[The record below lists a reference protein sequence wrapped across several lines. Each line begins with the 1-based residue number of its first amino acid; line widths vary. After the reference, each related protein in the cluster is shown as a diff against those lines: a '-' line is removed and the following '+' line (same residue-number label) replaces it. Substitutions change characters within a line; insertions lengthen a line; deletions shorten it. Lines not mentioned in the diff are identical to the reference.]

1 MSEEI
6 LKALMQLFAIIAKQ
20 DVGLATSERDYVLI
34 FLKQQVNDSS
44 VQEYIELFDKKVG
57 LNKRKKDDSEDGKTK
72 KRKLT
77 SVRDSVKI
85 LGLSKKINKTLT
97 QKQKVVVLIRLLEFV
112 EADRMFTEQRMSI
125 INTIAEVFNI
135 RYNEVKDIE
144 DFVIE
149 QDTQKLDSENF
160 LIISQQN
167 NTENKTKHILNEQIN
182 GKIRILK
189 TPSTDLYFFK
199 YEGLSDIFLNGLQV
213 SNKRIH
219 ILSPGSSL
227 RLSTGKPFF
236 YTDIVSKFFNDKD
249 TINLSFVAN
258 NIEYKF
264 SNGEIGLHN
273 ISLSETQGKLVGI
286 MGSSGAGKTTLLNVL
301 SGLFKPSSGQ
311 VLINGIDL
319 IKDTDKLKGA
329 IGYIPQDDLLIEE
342 LTVFE
347 NLYYNAKLCFKEKS
361 NQEISELV
369 DKTLT
374 NLGLYQRKD
383 LKVGSPLNKLISGGQ
398 RKRLNIALE
407 LIREPAILFVDEPT
421 SGLSSRDSENIMSLM
436 RELTLKGKLIFVV
449 IHQPSS
455 EIYKMFDNVAILDT
469 GGYLIY
475 YGNPIETVL
484 YFKQLDAQINSQVG
498 ECSVCGNVNPEQVFN
513 IVEAQIVDE
522 YGQYT
527 GVRKVTPE
535 KWEKKYKELIIPE
548 EIEVV
553 NKKPKITLKVP
564 NWFKQLSIYTVRD
577 VKSKISNKQ
586 YLLLNLLESPILAF
600 ILAYI
605 IRYIA
610 NPNSKLYIF
619 RENENIAPYI
629 FMSIV
634 VALFIGLTVSAEE
647 IFRDRKIIKRERF
660 LNLSRSSYLMSKVI
674 ILFVLSAVQTFL
686 FVIISNYILG
696 IEGLNF
702 SYWIALFSVALFANM
717 LGLNI
722 SSAFNSAVTIYILI
736 PLVLIPQM
744 ILGGAMFSFDKL
756 NRDIVSVDKVPIV
769 AEMMTSMWIYEA
781 LMVRQFKDN
790 KFEKLLYES
799 EKAESNANFKQVYYV
814 PELRQRLEFCF
825 DSLNSKNDT
834 VKKDVK
840 LNLSLLRKELKKDKF
855 RSDKINIDFVNK
867 LTLDSLNGYYAFM
880 AKDYLNEM
888 LSYYSN
894 LFNNANGKKQRI
906 IDYWL
911 EKNPKKYNNQKN
923 KYHNQS
929 ISEIVR
935 KVFEKNKIV
944 QYKDNLIQQVDPIFL
959 DPQPTWYFNFRTHL
973 FAPRKYFAGHF
984 IDTFWFNI
992 FVVWSMII
1000 FLYITLYFDLLKK
1013 LLNSFKNNYL
1023 KKIFSNKH
1031 IS

>member
-319 IKDTDKLKGA
+319 IKDTDKLKGV

-1023 KKIFSNKH
+1023 KKIFSKKH